1 MITVSRKTAISIQSD
16 HFNNNIFNEHPQ
28 QCAEVK
34 LQLKSCGISQ
44 RHTAT
49 CASAQ
54 SFALLT
60 WPASVFS
67 ARVLQS
73 RDISQPSAGIVGAAT
88 A

>member
-1 MITVSRKTAISIQSD
+1 MITVSRKLQFLFKAITLTTIYFTST
-16 HFNNNIFNEHPQ
+16 Q

-49 CASAQ
+49 CASAL